1 MYILHIYIYNIYT
14 KIQTHRKEEN
24 YHLLNI
30 HSVVMLCSNL
40 PYTIHRTVTTVSI
53 QLTEGW
59 EAGPE
64 HLASSVSAAV
74 PCSAAQCWKLKLH
87 LELTPPNLTE

>member
-1 MYILHIYIYNIYT
+1 MFILLHIYIHMFSDMYQMYILHIYIYNIYT

-40 PYTIHRTVTTVSI
+40 PYTIHRMVTTVS
-53 QLTEGW
+53 T
-59 EAGPE
+59 
-64 HLASSVSAAV
+64 
-74 PCSAAQCWKLKLH
+74 
-87 LELTPPNLTE
+87 